1 MRYVVANQMLAVFTY
16 RRHKMD
22 SEGRIKQSG
31 LTLLEMKCFLDMK
44 KFEAEDTTTVMNQ
57 LLNLRN
63 R

>member
-1 MRYVVANQMLAVFTY
+1 
-16 RRHKMD
+16 MD